1 MANSRPRSSTQ
12 APTMSASSSSQAVY
26 FKYKE
31 AIKNSPI
38 LGDPEYIREDEEAKA
53 KSVMWLAQSE
63 KSETEEI
70 EPIQHKHK
78 KVTAKQMIDRL
89 EKTERHRHEGYLD
102 AEQELMMEE
111 KTDVDGSDVMQ
122 VVRSIDQTAWMAAA
136 GVCATVFIACI
147 ARHRANKLDARPYEQ
162 YDSYNERKPL
172 LG

>member
-1 MANSRPRSSTQ
+1 
-12 APTMSASSSSQAVY
+12 
-26 FKYKE
+26 
-31 AIKNSPI
+31 
-38 LGDPEYIREDEEAKA
+38 
-53 KSVMWLAQSE
+53 MWLAQSE